1 MHQSK
6 VIAYQLHIMNP
17 SKDIP
22 INKQTFRVCTDEYC
36 KIDHPE
42 YMNLHILDQL
52 GFHERI
58 ISLLTTLSTL
68 YYQKVNLR
76 MSDVSHGGFIPIQC
90 TRSFQAIYINQNPLH
105 DNHINHNIIKHLTD
119 KNISYHSYH
128 DKKDLYEINFENPNS
143 NIIISLDPTY
153 PNGYHTYQ
161 LSNLSTPWTPQPTLY
176 LHVSPK
182 MNSRFVRRFH
192 YDLKEGI
199 LDYDNLIHLCIMVKN
214 GGSQFEEMLTVNM
227 PFIDRWTILDTGSTD
242 KTIEII
248 HNTLVG
254 TKYGTLYEEPFIDF
268 KQSRNRC
275 LDLAGT
281 DCKFIIMLDDTYQ
294 IHGDLREFLNITRG
308 DQMTTSFTIML
319 HSGDTQ
325 YGSNRIIKSKS
336 GLRYVHRIHEVITD
350 KDNINVVIPMHVS
363 HIIDKRFDYME
374 ERTMSRKE
382 LDLKLLYEELEED
395 KTNPRTYYYLAQTY
409 NILKQYDKAYEFF
422 LKRVEFSNSG
432 FIQERVDA
440 MLEVARLANF
450 QLNKPWE
457 ECMALYEKA
466 YHMDESRPE
475 SIYFIAVHYYV
486 EGNTKKAFE
495 YFKKGFQ
502 IGFPIHC
509 QYSLKPTLS
518 YHFLPK
524 FLVRLCYDFN
534 DFTLGEVVSQ
544 FFLQN
549 NTPTAEH
556 YNEIKIYYTVF
567 KKLNE
572 YKGTKQLLPSPYSK
586 PIFVFVADGGFH
598 SWTGSDILTSGVGG
612 SETYIIEMARYIQ
625 KQGVFQVVVFCNCDQ
640 PETFEEVEYKH
651 LSVFPTF
658 INETYVEHCMISRF
672 TEYLLLAYRGY
683 TENVYLVLHD
693 LGPSNNMIPMD
704 LKLKKIFCLSEWHVR
719 YFLQQ
724 FSQFE
729 SITVPFY
736 YGIDLSTFQTAP
748 VQKKPHQFIYSS
760 FPNRGLLPL
769 LQMWPSIYEM
779 NPEASL
785 HIYSDVHGKWV
796 NEVAPDH
803 MVEIRRLLEI
813 NKEMNIHYHGWVDK
827 KTLAQAWLASDIW
840 FYPCIFMETFCLT
853 ALEAALTKTLVIS
866 NDLAALQNTVGDR
879 GLIIPGDPMTKEWQ
893 DAALDKLRLYFLS
906 QTKEAQAALYDNY
919 RQINYEWAS
928 SMSWD
933 GRATKLVE
941 EHIVTNR
948 FKYKGMYGWY
958 NNVPAGSKDIFMSV
972 LQECNTKHAQKKESV
987 KVLEIG
993 SYTGMSLI
1001 HMLQQIPNAIGYGVD
1016 MWSSYHENNIIDT
1029 AGVAELRNMEQL
1041 EVEKSFFENRAAAGL
1056 EERMNGIK
1064 GDSHEVLTNML
1075 LQHEQFDFIYIDGSH
1090 SSIDCYMDCYL
1101 AWKLLHKGGIMA
1113 IDDYLYNCQD
1123 DSIHLLKIKGGQ
1135 YLEHSP
1141 FHGVNQFLKKHEG
1154 EYRVIDIA
1162 YRVFLEKL

>member
-1 MHQSK
+1 
-6 VIAYQLHIMNP
+6 MNS

-22 INKQTFRVCTDEYC
+22 INKQIFRVCTDEYC
-36 KIDHPE
+36 KIDHLE

-76 MSDVSHGGFIPIQC
+76 LNDVSHGGFIPIQC
-90 TRSFQAIYINQNPLH
+90 ARSFQAIYINQNPLH
-105 DNHINHNIIKHLTD
+105 NDHILHNITTHFTNKD
-119 KNISYHSYH
+119 KNIFYHSEH
-128 DKKDLYEINFENPNS
+128 DKKDLYEINFENPES
-143 NIIISLDPTY
+143 SILISLNPTH

-161 LSNLSTPWTPQPTLY
+161 LSNHSTPWTPQPTLY
-176 LHVSPK
+176 LYVSPK
-182 MNSRFVRRFH
+182 MNSRFVRRFQ

-214 GGSQFEEMLTVNM
+214 GGSQFEEMLTANM
-227 PFIDRWTILDTGSTD
+227 SLIDRWTILDTGSTD

-248 HNTLVG
+248 HNTLIG
-254 TKYGTLYEEPFIDF
+254 TKQGTLYEEPFIDF

-294 IHGDLREFLNITRG
+294 IHGDIRQFLNIVRG
-308 DQMTTSFTIML
+308 DQLSTSFTLMIQ
-319 HSGDTQ
+319 SDDTQ

-350 KDNINVVIPMHVS
+350 RDNVNVVIPTHAS

-374 ERTMSRKE
+374 ERTMNRKQ

-409 NILKQYDKAYEFF
+409 NILKQYDKAYDFF
-422 LKRVEFSNSG
+422 LKRAEFTNSG

-440 MLEVARLANF
+440 IFEAARLANF
-450 QLNKPWE
+450 QLNRPWE

-466 YHMDESRPE
+466 WKVDESRPE
-475 SIYFIAVHYYV
+475 SIYFIGIHYYLAG
-486 EGNTKKAFE
+486 EMKKAFE
-495 YFKKGFQ
+495 YFKRGFQ
-502 IGFPIHC
+502 IGFPVHC

-524 FLVRLCYDFN
+524 FLTRSCYHFK
-534 DFTLGEVVSQ
+534 DFTLGEAVSE

-549 NTPTAEH
+549 NTPTAADYE
-556 YNEIKIYYTVF
+556 EIKCYHMVF

-572 YKGTKQLLPSPYSK
+572 YKGAKQLLPSPYSK

-651 LSVFPTF
+651 LTVFPTF

-672 TEYLLLAYRGY
+672 TEYLPLAYHGY
-683 TENVYLVLHD
+683 TENVYVVLHD
-693 LGPSNNMIPMD
+693 LGPCNNMLLSD
-704 LKLKKIFCLSEWHVR
+704 LKLKKIFCLSEWHVS

-724 FSQFE
+724 FPQFKE
-729 SITVPFY
+729 ITVPFY
-736 YGIDLSTFQTAP
+736 YGIDFSTFQTAP
-748 VQKKPHQFIYSS
+748 VQKKPYQFIYSS

-769 LQMWPSIYEM
+769 LQMWPSIYAM

-796 NEVAPDH
+796 NEVVPEH
-803 MVEIRRLLEI
+803 MVEIRRLLEM
-813 NKEMNIHYHGWVDK
+813 NKEMNIHYHGWVSK
-827 KTLAQAWLASDIW
+827 KTLSQAWLASDIW

-853 ALEAALTKTLVIS
+853 ALEAALTNTLVVT

-879 GLIIPGDPMTKEWQ
+879 GVIIPGDPMTKEWQ
-893 DAALDKLRLYFLS
+893 DVALDKLRLYFLS
-906 QTKEAQAALYDNY
+906 QTEQVTQYDTY
-919 RQINYEWAS
+919 REINYKWAS
-928 SMSWD
+928 SMSWEN
-933 GRATKLVE
+933 RAMILVE
-941 EHIVTNR
+941 EHIVTNV
-948 FKYKGMYGWY
+948 FKNKGMYGWY
-958 NNVPAGSKDIFMSV
+958 NDLPNGSKDTFMSV
-972 LQECNTKHAQKKESV
+972 LQEFHTEYAQKKSSV

-1001 HMLQQIPNAIGYGVD
+1001 HILQEIPNAIGYGVD
-1016 MWSSYHENNIIDT
+1016 VWDSYHEHNMVNIT
-1029 AGVAELRNMEQL
+1029 GVNEFHNMEQL

-1064 GDSHEVLTNML
+1064 GDSHQVLTTML
-1075 LQHEQFDFIYIDGSH
+1075 LDREQYDFIYIDGSH
-1090 SSIDCYMDCYL
+1090 SSIDCYTDCYL

-1113 IDDYLYNCQD
+1113 IDDYMYNTED
-1123 DSIHLLKIKGGQ
+1123 HSIPLLKIKGDRHI
-1135 YLEHSP
+1135 EHSP
-1141 FHGVNQFLKKHEG
+1141 FHGVNHFLKKHEG
-1154 EYRVIDIA
+1154 EYRIIDIA

>member
-1 MHQSK
+1 
-6 VIAYQLHIMNP
+6 MNP

-22 INKQTFRVCTDEYC
+22 INKQTFRVRTDEYC

-68 YYQKVNLR
+68 YYQKVNLL

-90 TRSFQAIYINQNPLH
+90 AHSFQAICINQNPLH
-105 DNHINHNIIKHLTD
+105 YNHILHNITTHFTDKD
-119 KNISYHSYH
+119 KNIFYHSEH
-128 DKKDLYEINFENPNS
+128 NKKDLYEINFENPSS
-143 NIIISLDPTY
+143 NILISLD
-153 PNGYHTYQ
+153 PNGYHTYHKYQ

-176 LHVSPK
+176 LYVSPK
-182 MNSRFVRRFH
+182 MNSRFVRRFQ
-192 YDLKEGI
+192 YDLKEDI

-214 GGSQFEEMLTVNM
+214 GGSQFEEMLTANM
-227 PFIDRWTILDTGSTD
+227 PIIDRWTILDTGSTD

-248 HNTLVG
+248 HNTLIG
-254 TKYGTLYEEPFIDF
+254 TKHGTLYEEPFIDF

-294 IHGDLREFLNITRG
+294 IHGDIRQFLNIARG
-308 DQMTTSFTIML
+308 DQLSTSFTLMIQ
-319 HSGDTQ
+319 SDDTE

-350 KDNINVVIPMHVS
+350 KDNINVVIPTNAS
-363 HIIDKRFDYME
+363 YIIDKRFDYME
-374 ERTMSRKE
+374 ERTMNRKQ

-422 LKRVEFSNSG
+422 LKRAEFSNSG
-432 FIQERVDA
+432 FVQERVDA
-440 MLEVARLANF
+440 LFEAARIANF
-450 QLNKPWE
+450 QLNLPWE

-466 YHMDESRPE
+466 WKADESRPE
-475 SIYFIAVHYYV
+475 SIYFIGIHYYLQG
-486 EGNTKKAFE
+486 ERKKAFE

-502 IGFPIHC
+502 IGFPVHC

-518 YHFLPK
+518 YHFLPT
-524 FLVRLCYDFN
+524 FLTRLCYDFK
-534 DFTLGEVVSQ
+534 DFALGEAVST

-549 NTPTAEH
+549 NTPTALNYE
-556 YNEIKIYYTVF
+556 EIKCYYTVF

-651 LSVFPTF
+651 LTVFPTF

-672 TEYLLLAYRGY
+672 TEYLPLAYHGY
-683 TENVYLVLHD
+683 TENVYVVLHD
-693 LGPSNNMIPMD
+693 LGPSNNMMPMD
-704 LKLKKIFCLSEWHVR
+704 LKLKKIFCLSEWHVS

-724 FSQFE
+724 FPQFKE
-729 SITVPFY
+729 ITVPFH
-736 YGIDLSTFQTAP
+736 YGIDFSTFQTET
-748 VQKKPHQFIYSS
+748 VQKKPYQFIYSS

-769 LQMWPSIYEM
+769 LQMWPSIYAM

-803 MVEIRRLLEI
+803 MVEIRRLLDI
-813 NKEMNIHYHGWVDK
+813 NKEMNIHYHGWVSK

-879 GLIIPGDPMTKEWQ
+879 GVIIPGDPMTKDWQ
-893 DAALDKLRLYFLS
+893 DAALDNIRLYFLS
-906 QTKEAQAALYDNY
+906 HKQHAKKAQKAKQEKQTQYDTYRETNY
-919 RQINYEWAS
+919 KWAS
-928 SMSWD
+928 SMSWEN
-933 GRATKLVE
+933 RATKLVE

-958 NNVPAGSKDIFMSV
+958 NDASAGSKEKFMSV
-972 LQECNTKHAQKKESV
+972 LQDFHTEYAQKKESV

-993 SYTGMSLI
+993 SYAGVSLI
-1001 HMLQQIPNAIGYGVD
+1001 HILQQIPNAIGYGVD
-1016 MWSSYHENNIIDT
+1016 LWNSYHEHNIIDT
-1029 AGVAELRNMEQL
+1029 AGVNELCNMEQL
-1041 EVEKSFFENRAAAGL
+1041 EVEKSFFENRAAADL

-1064 GDSHEVLTNML
+1064 GDSHEVLTAMVCDR
-1075 LQHEQFDFIYIDGSH
+1075 EQFDFIYIDGSH
-1090 SSIDCYMDCYL
+1090 SSIDCYTDCYL
-1101 AWKLLHKGGIMA
+1101 AWKLLNKGGIMA
-1113 IDDYLYNCQD
+1113 IDDYTYNCQD
-1123 DSIHLLKIKGGQ
+1123 DSILLLKIRGGQ

-1141 FHGVNQFLKKHEG
+1141 YHGVNHFLKKHKG
-1154 EYRVIDIA
+1154 EYRVIDIG